1 VRAVLLENEIKQL
14 FAVVL
19 KEPAESI
26 TDETRPATLARWD
39 SLQHLILV
47 SSFEEEFGVDI
58 DPTEVVEMF
67 ENFAT
72 FKRVVLSKLDRA
84 RGGTR

>member
-1 VRAVLLENEIKQL
+1 VEDKVKEL

-19 KEPAESI
+19 KETPEAI

-58 DPTEVVEMF
+58 DPAEVVEMY
-67 ENFAT
+67 ENFRA
-72 FKRVVLSKLDRA
+72 FKRVILNKIERA
-84 RGGTR
+84 

>member
-1 VRAVLLENEIKQL
+1 MEDRIREL

-19 KEPAESI
+19 KEPAAAI
-26 TDETRPATLARWD
+26 TDDTRPANLARWD

-47 SSFEEEFGVDI
+47 SSFEEEFEVDI
-58 DPTEVVEMF
+58 DPVEVAEMF

-72 FKRVVLSKLDRA
+72 FKRVILEKLARA
-84 RGGTR
+84 GRP

>member
-1 VRAVLLENEIKQL
+1 VEEKVKEL

-19 KEPAESI
+19 REAPESI
-26 TDETRPATLARWD
+26 TDDTRPATLARWD

-58 DPTEVVEMF
+58 DPMEVVEMF
-67 ENFAT
+67 ENFRA
-72 FKRVVLSKLDRA
+72 FKRVILGKLERV
-84 RGGTR
+84 

>member
-1 VRAVLLENEIKQL
+1 MRKLVEDRIKEL

-19 KEPAESI
+19 KEQPAAI

-47 SSFEEEFGVDI
+47 SSFEEELGVDI
-58 DPTEVVEMF
+58 DPAEIAEMF
-67 ENFAT
+67 QSFGA
-72 FKRVVLSKLDRA
+72 FKRIILEKLARA
-84 RGGTR
+84 GRQ